1 MPAVDNADGFFTGLK
16 QYDDNIRGC
25 KKLRM
30 SKAERKQYEIMQMQ
44 ARKAEMDAR
53 ILAAQNDLQAI
64 MENGEAED
72 SSSSDSEQEDS
83 FH

>member
-53 ILAAQNDLQAI
+53 ILAA
-64 MENGEAED
+64 
-72 SSSSDSEQEDS
+72 
-83 FH
+83 